1 MDIRELKDRALE
13 HYYRHE
19 MLYKGIAIGAGATLL
34 VVGAV
39 HYRSLYVLTKNGGA
53 GALSLIASDEAV
65 VNAAGRD
72 LYVIQQLKRRGHPG
86 YVVRCNETGETFASQ
101 NRAAETLGVSPS
113 ALSLHLRGDRQRA
126 GGYTFTKLGEALA
139 S

>member
-86 YVVRCNETGETFASQ
+86 YVVRCNETGETFASI
-101 NRAAETLGVSPS
+101 NRAATMNDISPS
-113 ALSLHLRGDRQRA
+113 TIRNQICGRIPNAKGL
-126 GGYTFTKLGEALA
+126 TFTKLGEAV

>member
-1 MDIRELKDRALE
+1 MDIRELKDKALE

-86 YVVRCNETGETFASQ
+86 YVVRCNETGETFASI
-101 NRAAETLGVSPS
+101 NRAAAMNDISPS
-113 ALSLHLRGDRQRA
+113 TIRNQICGRIPNAKGL
-126 GGYTFTKLGEALA
+126 TFTKLGEAV

>member
-1 MDIRELKDRALE
+1 MDIRELKDKALD

-86 YVVRCNETGETFASQ
+86 YVVRCNETGETFASI
-101 NRAAETLGVSPS
+101 NRAATMNDISPS
-113 ALSLHLRGDRQRA
+113 TIRNQICGRIPNAKGL
-126 GGYTFTKLGEALA
+126 TFTKLGEAV

>member
-1 MDIRELKDRALE
+1 MDIRELKDKALE

-39 HYRSLYVLTKNGGA
+39 NYRSLYVLTKNGGA

-86 YVVRCNETGETFASQ
+86 YVVRCNETGETFASI
-101 NRAAETLGVSPS
+101 NRAATMNDISPS
-113 ALSLHLRGDRQRA
+113 TIRNQICGRIPNAKGL
-126 GGYTFTKLGEALA
+126 TFTKLGEAV

>member
-1 MDIRELKDRALE
+1 MDIRELKDKALE

-86 YVVRCNETGETFASQ
+86 YVVRCNETGETFASI
-101 NRAAETLGVSPS
+101 NRAATMNDISPS
-113 ALSLHLRGDRQRA
+113 TIRNQICGRIPNAKGL
-126 GGYTFTKLGEALA
+126 TFTKLGEAV